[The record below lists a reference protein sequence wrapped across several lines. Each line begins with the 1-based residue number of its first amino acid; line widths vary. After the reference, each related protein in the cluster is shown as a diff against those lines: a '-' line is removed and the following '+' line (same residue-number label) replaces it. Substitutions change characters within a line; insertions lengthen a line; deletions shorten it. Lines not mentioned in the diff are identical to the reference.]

1 MCKKC
6 GKPMPEVNIYRD
18 STCPN
23 CGADLHSCINCKF
36 YAPGS
41 HYDCHE
47 TIEEPVRDKDRSNF
61 CDFFKPAVIAFGSGT
76 GLAGGSASDKAQKAR
91 DAFNA
96 LFS

>member
-6 GKPMPEVNIYRD
+6 GTPMPTGSIYRD
-18 STCPN
+18 SICPN

-36 YAPGS
+36 YASGS

-61 CDFFKPAVIAFGSGT
+61 CDFFMPAVIGTGS
-76 GLAGGSASDKAQKAR
+76 GLAGGTPADKAQKAR

>member
-6 GKPMPEVNIYRD
+6 GKPMPEGTIYRD
-18 STCPN
+18 STCQN

-47 TIEEPVRDKDRSNF
+47 TIEEPVRDKERSNF
-61 CDFFKPAVIAFGSGT
+61 CDFFKPAVTGT
-76 GLAGGSASDKAQKAR
+76 SSGLAGGTPADKAQKAR

-96 LFS
+96 LFN

>member
-1 MCKKC
+1 MCKNC
-6 GKPMPEVNIYRD
+6 GKPIPEGTIYRD
-18 STCPN
+18 STCPS

-61 CDFFKPAVIAFGSGT
+61 CDFFKPAVIGT
-76 GLAGGSASDKAQKAR
+76 DAGLAGGTDKAQKAR

>member
-6 GKPMPEVNIYRD
+6 GKPMPEGTIYRD
-18 STCPN
+18 STCPS

-61 CDFFKPAVIAFGSGT
+61 CDFFKPAVIGT
-76 GLAGGSASDKAQKAR
+76 DAGLTGGTPTDKAQKAR
-91 DAFNA
+91 NAFNA

>member
-6 GKPMPEVNIYRD
+6 GKPMPEGTIYRD
-18 STCPN
+18 STCPS

-61 CDFFKPAVIAFGSGT
+61 CDFFKPAVTGT
-76 GLAGGSASDKAQKAR
+76 GTGPACGDDKAQKAR

>member
-1 MCKKC
+1 
-6 GKPMPEVNIYRD
+6 MPEGTIYRD
-18 STCPN
+18 STCPS

-47 TIEEPVRDKDRSNF
+47 TIEEPVRDKERSNF
-61 CDFFKPAVIAFGSGT
+61 CDFFKPAVTSTGT
-76 GLAGGSASDKAQKAR
+76 GLAGGTDKAQKAR

>member
-6 GKPMPEVNIYRD
+6 GKPITETTIYRT
-18 STCPN
+18 STCPS
-23 CGADLHSCINCKF
+23 CGSDLHSCINCKF

-47 TIEEPVRDKDRSNF
+47 TIDELVKDKEKANF
-61 CDFFKPAVIAFGSGT
+61 CDNFSVKKDFAGT
-76 GLAGGSASDKAQKAR
+76 SDSDDKKQNAR

-96 LFS
+96 LFN